1 VIQALATTVV
11 VASLYAL
18 LGAGYVLVYRASR
31 VLNLA
36 QGDMMALGGYCL
48 FAAVSALLVLLAMRT
63 SGSAAT
69 QRGLAIVLIVLG
81 ALCVALPIL
90 DAVRAGDRFGGV
102 EGVDRLERAIAVE
115 LEIPVEV
122 VREQLSELLEQ
133 DLRVEIHPG
142 LWLTAFGGVLLVAG
156 GILGFAWVRR
166 GTGAE
171 GRGVV
176 AV

>member
-1 VIQALATTVV
+1 
-11 VASLYAL
+11 
-18 LGAGYVLVYRASR
+18 
-31 VLNLA
+31 
-36 QGDMMALGGYCL
+36 
-48 FAAVSALLVLLAMRT
+48 VLLAMRT

-69 QRGLAIVLIVLG
+69 RRGLAIVLIVLG

-90 DAVRAGDRFGGV
+90 DAVRAEERFGGV
-102 EGVDRLERAIAVE
+102 EGVDRLERAIAAE

-133 DLRVEIHPG
+133 DLRVEIQPG
-142 LWLTAFGGVLLVAG
+142 LWLTAFGGVVLVVG

-166 GTGAE
+166 GTGTE